1 MSESSA
7 LDNEMKEL
15 LESFLIETQEILDTL
30 DQDLL
35 DLESQPQNFD
45 LLNSVFRSFHTIK
58 GTSSFMGF
66 EQITHITHHA
76 EDILNKLRKAELEV
90 NPEIVDALLEVY
102 DWLKILLK
110 KAKSGDTEDVD
121 YSKTLQKLSKFTK
134 TESMAQAKSEQEPNA
149 SSVSQEN
156 PQTQPIES
164 QQSKSSTSQ
173 ESVVDSLL
181 NDPNFGKTGDY
192 FTDDELSMIAEA
204 FKEINQSLANTTAPK
219 IADGS
224 PLPANPIANAPEPAQ
239 PLITEQLLQQPISE
253 LIQQP
258 TPSEKSIPKQGT
270 ITPKSPAKPDTTTTE
285 TQITKT
291 TVATAT
297 ETTIRVDVNRL
308 ETLMD
313 LSGELVLGRN
323 RLAQVTQELLQRYD
337 QDHDFL
343 RELQE
348 TSSAIDF
355 ITTELQSAI
364 MKTRMVP
371 ISKIFQKAPRIVRD
385 LSKEFG
391 KEIELVIRGEETE
404 LDRGI
409 IEELNDPLVHMLR
422 NSCDHGVEK
431 PFDREKVGKPTKG
444 TLILEA
450 EHEGNHIVVSIIDDG
465 KGMDPDKIKSKALEK
480 GLITSEQAQNMSERE
495 AFNLIF
501 MPGFSTAE
509 KITSVSGRGVGMDV
523 VRTNIQKLKG
533 IIEIDSRPG
542 SGTTF
547 TIKLPLTLAII
558 QGLLV
563 RIQQEIYA
571 LPLSAVV
578 EVVNTDLN
586 QIYSVNQN
594 EVIRIRNQVF
604 PLIRMDKVLKT
615 PTNSDGLENRY
626 VVVVGLAD
634 RRLGLVVD
642 ELLGQKEIV
651 IKSLGEYLGHIK
663 GISGSTILGDGR
675 VIMIIDIEEL
685 IHSHSSTIR

>member
-1 MSESSA
+1 MNDSSA

-15 LESFLIETQEILDTL
+15 LESFLVETQEILDTL
-30 DQDLL
+30 DQDLM

-45 LLNSVFRSFHTIK
+45 LLNSIFRSFHTIK

-76 EDILNKLRKAELEV
+76 EDILNKLRKAELQV
-90 NPEIVDALLEVY
+90 TSEIVDALLEVY
-102 DWLKILLK
+102 DWLKLLLK
-110 KAKSGDTEDVD
+110 KAKANDTEPVD
-121 YSKTLQKLSKFTK
+121 YTKTLEKLTK
-134 TESMAQAKSEQEPNA
+134 ITAPDAHKEQQMATVVPTATTVA
-149 SSVSQEN
+149 
-156 PQTQPIES
+156 TDA
-164 QQSKSSTSQ
+164 QQSSL
-173 ESVVDSLL
+173 VDSLL
-181 NDPNFGKTGDY
+181 SDPSFGKKGDY
-192 FTDDELSMIAEA
+192 FTDDELALISKAFDEINRSMTSASTTSAPPAPQPPATPLSETKPVVVEQAPPPPKPAPVVAEA
-204 FKEINQSLANTTAPK
+204 KPAPAPK
-219 IADGS
+219 RTAT
-224 PLPANPIANAPEPAQ
+224 AEPE
-239 PLITEQLLQQPISE
+239 
-253 LIQQP
+253 
-258 TPSEKSIPKQGT
+258 EKPV
-270 ITPKSPAKPDTTTTE
+270 
-285 TQITKT
+285 TKT
-291 TVATAT
+291 TAAAT

-323 RLAQVTQELLQRYD
+323 RLAQVTQELLARYE
-337 QDHDFL
+337 DHDFL

-348 TSSAIDF
+348 TSSSIDF

-391 KEIELVIRGEETE
+391 KDIELVLRGEETE

-422 NSCDHGVEK
+422 NSCDHGIEK
-431 PFDREKVGKPTKG
+431 PEEREKAGKNRKG
-444 TLILEA
+444 TLILDA

-465 KGMDPDKIKSKALEK
+465 KGMDSEKIKLKALEK
-480 GLITSEQAQNMSERE
+480 GLITPEQAQTLSERE
-495 AFNLIF
+495 SLNLIF
-501 MPGFSTAE
+501 APGFSTAE

-533 IIEIDSRPG
+533 IIEIESKPG
-542 SGTTF
+542 TGTTF

-563 RIQQEIYA
+563 RVQNEIYA

-586 QIYSVNQN
+586 QIYSVNQH

-604 PLIRMDKVLKT
+604 PLIRMDKVLKA
-615 PTNSDGLENRY
+615 PSSVESLENRY

-651 IKSLGEYLGHIK
+651 IKSLGEYLGHIR

-685 IHSHSSTIR
+685 IHSTHANMR

>member
-1 MSESSA
+1 MNDSSA

-15 LESFLIETQEILDTL
+15 LESFLVETQEILDTL
-30 DQDLL
+30 DQDLM

-45 LLNSVFRSFHTIK
+45 LLNSIFRSFHTIK

-76 EDILNKLRKAELEV
+76 EDILNKLRKAELQV
-90 NPEIVDALLEVY
+90 TSEIVDALLEVY
-102 DWLKILLK
+102 DWLKLLLK
-110 KAKSGDTEDVD
+110 KAKANDTEPVD
-121 YSKTLQKLSKFTK
+121 YTKTLEKLTK
-134 TESMAQAKSEQEPNA
+134 ITAPDAHKEQQMATVVPTATTVA
-149 SSVSQEN
+149 
-156 PQTQPIES
+156 TDA
-164 QQSKSSTSQ
+164 QQSSL
-173 ESVVDSLL
+173 VDSLL
-181 NDPNFGKTGDY
+181 SDPSFGKKGDY
-192 FTDDELSMIAEA
+192 FTDDELALISKAFDEINRSMTSASTTSAPPAPQPPATPLSETKPVVVEQAPPPPKPAPVVAEA
-204 FKEINQSLANTTAPK
+204 KSAPAPKRTTTAE
-219 IADGS
+219 
-224 PLPANPIANAPEPAQ
+224 PE
-239 PLITEQLLQQPISE
+239 
-253 LIQQP
+253 
-258 TPSEKSIPKQGT
+258 EKPV
-270 ITPKSPAKPDTTTTE
+270 
-285 TQITKT
+285 TKT
-291 TVATAT
+291 TAAAT

-323 RLAQVTQELLQRYD
+323 RLAQVTQELLARYE
-337 QDHDFL
+337 DHDFL

-348 TSSAIDF
+348 TSSSIDF

-391 KEIELVIRGEETE
+391 KDIELVLRGEETE

-422 NSCDHGVEK
+422 NSCDHGIEK
-431 PFDREKVGKPTKG
+431 PEEREKAGKNRKG
-444 TLILEA
+444 TLILDA

-465 KGMDPDKIKSKALEK
+465 KGMDPEKIKLKALEK
-480 GLITSEQAQNMSERE
+480 GLITPEQAQTLSERE
-495 AFNLIF
+495 SLNLIF
-501 MPGFSTAE
+501 APGFSTAE

-533 IIEIDSRPG
+533 IIEIESKPG
-542 SGTTF
+542 TGTTF

-563 RIQQEIYA
+563 RVQNEIYA

-586 QIYSVNQN
+586 QIYSVNQH

-604 PLIRMDKVLKT
+604 PLIRMDKVLKA
-615 PTNSDGLENRY
+615 PSSVESLENRY

-651 IKSLGEYLGHIK
+651 IKSLGEYLGHIR

-685 IHSHSSTIR
+685 IHSTHANMR

>member
-1 MSESSA
+1 MNDSSA

-15 LESFLIETQEILDTL
+15 LESFLVETQEILDTL
-30 DQDLL
+30 DQDLM

-45 LLNSVFRSFHTIK
+45 LLNSIFRSFHTIK

-76 EDILNKLRKAELEV
+76 EDILNKLRKAELQV
-90 NPEIVDALLEVY
+90 TSEIVDALLEVY
-102 DWLKILLK
+102 DWLKLLLK
-110 KAKSGDTEDVD
+110 KAKANDTEAVD
-121 YSKTLQKLSKFTK
+121 YTKTLEKLTK
-134 TESMAQAKSEQEPNA
+134 ITSPDTHKEQPTANVTPTA
-149 SSVSQEN
+149 TTVVAD
-156 PQTQPIES
+156 T
-164 QQSKSSTSQ
+164 QQSSL
-173 ESVVDSLL
+173 VDSLL
-181 NDPNFGKTGDY
+181 SDPSFGKKGDY
-192 FTDDELSMIAEA
+192 FTDDELALISKAFDEINRSMSSTGTTGAPTAPQTQLPSTPPPAEA
-204 FKEINQSLANTTAPK
+204 KPVVAEQAPPPPK
-219 IADGS
+219 
-224 PLPANPIANAPEPAQ
+224 
-239 PLITEQLLQQPISE
+239 
-253 LIQQP
+253 P
-258 TPSEKSIPKQGT
+258 TPVAAETKPAPVPKRAAAEPEEKT
-270 ITPKSPAKPDTTTTE
+270 V
-285 TQITKT
+285 TKT
-291 TVATAT
+291 TAAAT

-323 RLAQVTQELLQRYD
+323 RLAQVTQELLARYE
-337 QDHDFL
+337 DHDFL

-348 TSSAIDF
+348 TSSSIDF

-391 KEIELVIRGEETE
+391 KDIELVLRGEETE

-422 NSCDHGVEK
+422 NSCDHGIEK
-431 PFDREKVGKPTKG
+431 PEEREKTGKNRKG
-444 TLILEA
+444 TLILDA

-465 KGMDPDKIKSKALEK
+465 KGMDPEKIKLKALEK
-480 GLITSEQAQNMSERE
+480 GLITPEQAQTLSERE
-495 AFNLIF
+495 SLNLIF
-501 MPGFSTAE
+501 APGFSTAE

-533 IIEIDSRPG
+533 IIEIESRPG
-542 SGTTF
+542 TGTTF

-563 RIQQEIYA
+563 RVQNEIYA

-578 EVVNTDLN
+578 EVVNTDLS
-586 QIYSVNQN
+586 QIYSVNQH

-604 PLIRMDKVLKT
+604 PLIRMDKVLKA
-615 PTNSDGLENRY
+615 PSSVESLENRY

-651 IKSLGEYLGHIK
+651 IKSLGEYLGHIR

-685 IHSHSSTIR
+685 IHSTHANMR

>member
-1 MSESSA
+1 MNDSA
-7 LDNEMKEL
+7 AFDNEMKEL
-15 LESFLIETQEILDTL
+15 LDSFLIETQEILDTL
-30 DQDLL
+30 DQDLM
-35 DLESQPQNFD
+35 DLESRPQDFD
-45 LLNSVFRSFHTIK
+45 LLNSIFRSFHTIK

-66 EQITHITHHA
+66 EQITNITHHA
-76 EDILNKLRKAELEV
+76 EDILNKLRKAELQV
-90 NPEIVDALLEVY
+90 TSEIVDSLLEVY
-102 DWLKILLK
+102 DWLKLLLK
-110 KAKSGDTEDVD
+110 KAKAGDTETVD
-121 YSKTLQKLSKFTK
+121 YSKTLEKLFKITSPDA
-134 TESMAQAKSEQEPNA
+134 AQAPATATRDSSAAAAPTVAGNA
-149 SSVSQEN
+149 
-156 PQTQPIES
+156 
-164 QQSKSSTSQ
+164 
-173 ESVVDSLL
+173 SVVDNLL
-181 NDPNFGKTGDY
+181 SDPNFGKKGDY
-192 FTDDELSMIAEA
+192 FTDDELSLIAKA
-204 FKEINQSLANTTAPK
+204 FDEINKSLTSSPSGEAPSDAAPAIATPPPAAAKPTEPAPIKTPEVAPVAAKEAEKTPAPK
-219 IADGS
+219 VAQTAAAKNDDKAKAAAAGA
-224 PLPANPIANAPEPAQ
+224 PPAA
-239 PLITEQLLQQPISE
+239 S
-253 LIQQP
+253 
-258 TPSEKSIPKQGT
+258 
-270 ITPKSPAKPDTTTTE
+270 
-285 TQITKT
+285 
-291 TVATAT
+291 ATA

-323 RLAQVTQELLQRYD
+323 RLAQVTQELLQRYE
-337 QDHDFL
+337 DHDFL

-348 TSSAIDF
+348 TASSIDF

-391 KEIELVIRGEETE
+391 KEIELVLRGEETE

-422 NSCDHGVEK
+422 NSCDHGIEK
-431 PFDREKVGKPTKG
+431 PADRAKAGKQTKG
-444 TLILEA
+444 TLILDA

-465 KGMDPDKIKSKALEK
+465 AGMDAEKIKGKALEK
-480 GLITSEQAQNMSERE
+480 GLISSEQAQTMSERE
-495 AFNLIF
+495 ALNLIF
-501 MPGFSTAE
+501 APGFSTAE

-533 IIEIDSRPG
+533 IIDIESKPG
-542 SGTTF
+542 AGSTF

-563 RIQQEIYA
+563 RIQEEIYA

-586 QIYSVNQN
+586 QIYSVNQS

-604 PLIRMDKVLKT
+604 PLIRMDKVLRT
-615 PTNSDGLENRY
+615 PTNSDTLENRY

-685 IHSHSSTIR
+685 IQSTLSSLR